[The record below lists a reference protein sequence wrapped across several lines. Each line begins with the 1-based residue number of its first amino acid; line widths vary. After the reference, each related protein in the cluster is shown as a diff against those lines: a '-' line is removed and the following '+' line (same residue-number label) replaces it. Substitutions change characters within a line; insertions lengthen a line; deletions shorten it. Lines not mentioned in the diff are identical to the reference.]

1 MMAQHPEWINNGNI
15 LKDLELLH
23 IHYNKDAVHILTRQR
38 IPTYVLVV
46 LSLGRNFSVPLTYCN
61 RTLMDILFCLSI
73 LSESCCTM
81 DDLNSIN
88 SFADG
93 ISIEELRLKDS
104 NITSLAQKYLSKPS
118 SMTRKF
124 FHNNPTIIAVQAD
137 KGGKIVIMD
146 KPLYMERMYTHIND
160 NINSGI
166 YELQT
171 HYNMDTL
178 QTHVEGIF
186 SKLIYTIKP
195 FASADTTLAH
205 LRLKPEPYLIPRI
218 YGCPKIHK
226 NGTPM
231 RPIVASPDMIGHDL
245 SVWLLKCLGHIA
257 THLKCYDVNSSV
269 QVASELRNF
278 QLEDQH
284 VLTSFDYV
292 SMFTNIDVELTMD
305 IILRYYHL
313 LSEAATN
320 MQLTATNEDPNV
332 VNMAELW
339 NSKLL
344 HLIAD
349 QIENIIEES
358 DTRQL
363 VNEIDLAFKSTI
375 IHPIDPG
382 LAFDLH
388 KLINQKTGEPL
399 RKEKAR
405 IMLPSEM
412 AFTRELASRRRS
424 DLIRSF
430 TSLIR
435 NTGPISQP
443 MTDELNLL
451 LKRVRIHVSSHASKV
466 SELKLGIARHR
477 TELFTEITNAFS
489 NFLQNMDE
497 KTYLQT
503 TSPKQ
508 GPSKDIV
515 SQTFMN
521 PNGSGVSQRLPRS
534 PTMAAPTYSP
544 TTTFAPKFA
553 TTSNHPYGTMDAV
566 IYAPGPN
573 GLQSVMMAQHPEWI
587 NNGNIL
593 KDLELLHIHYNKDAV
608 HTLTRQRIPTYVLV
622 VLSLGRNFSV
632 PLTYC
637 NRTLMDILFCLSILS
652 ESCCTMDDLNSINSF
667 ADGISIEELRLK
679 DSNITSLAQKYL
691 SKLSSMTRKFF
702 HNNPT
707 IIAVQADKGGKIVIM
722 DKPLYMERMY
732 THINDNINSGIYELQ
747 THYNMDTLQTHVE
760 GICSKLI
767 YTIKPFAS
775 ADTTLA
781 HLRLKPEPY
790 LIPRIY
796 GCPKIHKDGTPMRPI
811 VASPDMIGHDLSVW
825 LLKCLGHIATHLK
838 CYDVNSSVQVASELR
853 NFQLEDQ
860 HRQLPTCNSPP
871 PTRIP

>member
-195 FASADTTLAH
+195 FASADTTLSH

-226 NGTPM
+226 DGTPM

-313 LSEAATN
+313 LSGITIVPPDIFALCLNFFCSQSAFFLFDGQIHKQAKGLAMGNKLSQVLAEIRLNYGLRPIISRYDASLISFFFKYVDDTLMGIHSRIINEFKLAIEAATN

-497 KTYLQT
+497 NTYLQT

-573 GLQSVMMAQHPEWI
+573 G
-587 NNGNIL
+587 
-593 KDLELLHIHYNKDAV
+593 
-608 HTLTRQRIPTYVLV
+608 
-622 VLSLGRNFSV
+622 F
-632 PLTYC
+632 
-637 NRTLMDILFCLSILS
+637 
-652 ESCCTMDDLNSINSF
+652 
-667 ADGISIEELRLK
+667 
-679 DSNITSLAQKYL
+679 
-691 SKLSSMTRKFF
+691 
-702 HNNPT
+702 
-707 IIAVQADKGGKIVIM
+707 
-722 DKPLYMERMY
+722 
-732 THINDNINSGIYELQ
+732 
-747 THYNMDTLQTHVE
+747 
-760 GICSKLI
+760 
-767 YTIKPFAS
+767 
-775 ADTTLA
+775 
-781 HLRLKPEPY
+781 
-790 LIPRIY
+790 
-796 GCPKIHKDGTPMRPI
+796 
-811 VASPDMIGHDLSVW
+811 
-825 LLKCLGHIATHLK
+825 
-838 CYDVNSSVQVASELR
+838 
-853 NFQLEDQ
+853 
-860 HRQLPTCNSPP
+860 
-871 PTRIP
+871 